1 MNRRAAFAISESGG
15 RERIAD
21 HFGRCTKFTVCE
33 LDDRDD
39 VVATETYF
47 NPLAGQKSG
56 AGQIPGYVNQFNI
69 SAIVSCGMGEK
80 VVAKFFQFG
89 IDVIIAPGLLF
100 EEALARFRHGGAGGF
115 ELIIGDHNNGHIHT
129 KE

>member
-1 MNRRAAFAISESGG
+1 MNRRAAFAIHEAGG

-33 LDDRDD
+33 FDDRNG

-47 NPLAGQKSG
+47 NPLAGQDSG

-69 SAIVSCGMGEK
+69 TAIVTGGMGEQA
-80 VVAKFFQFG
+80 VAKFFQFG

-100 EEALARFRHGGAGGF
+100 EEALARFTHGGLGGF
-115 ELIIGDHNNGHIHT
+115 ELIVHEHSTVQRHT
-129 KE
+129 QE